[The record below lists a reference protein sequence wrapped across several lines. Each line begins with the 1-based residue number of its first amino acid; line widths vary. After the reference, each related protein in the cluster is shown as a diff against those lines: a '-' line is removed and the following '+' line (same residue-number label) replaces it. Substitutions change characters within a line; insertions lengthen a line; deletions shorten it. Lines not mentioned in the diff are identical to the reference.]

1 MINKVNG
8 NGISRA
14 VFDYISENQGVL
26 VSTVVRDLVDCGYKR
41 TSISSLVSQMV
52 ANGLV
57 ERTVDGYL
65 WPLVKEYKSLWSVKR
80 KSRRKPAKKVPVLV
94 YEKEMMVESVLDH
107 VGHTTA
113 RQVMESMSV
122 KEAHALYVEL
132 RSMFGEK

>member
-14 VFDYISENQGVL
+14 VFDYINEHQGVL

-65 WPLVKEYKSLWSVKR
+65 WPLFKEYKSLWPVKR
-80 KSRRKPAKKVPVLV
+80 KRKPAKKVPVLV
-94 YEKEMMVESVLDH
+94 YEKELTVAEIPVR
-107 VGHTTA
+107 TTA
-113 RQVMESMSV
+113 KQVMESMSV

>member
-14 VFDYISENQGVL
+14 VFDYINENQGVP

-52 ANGLV
+52 AKGLV
-57 ERTVDGYL
+57 ERTVDGCL
-65 WPLVKEYKSLWSVKR
+65 WPLAKEYRSLWSVKR
-80 KSRRKPAKKVPVLV
+80 KSKRKPAKKVPVLV
-94 YEKEMMVESVLDH
+94 YEKELTVAEIPVR
-107 VGHTTA
+107 TTA

-122 KEAHALYVEL
+122 KEAHALYLEL

>member
-1 MINKVNG
+1 MISKVNG

-94 YEKEMMVESVLDH
+94 YEKEMMVESVTE
-107 VGHTTA
+107 HTTA
-113 RQVMESMSV
+113 KQVMESMSV

>member
-26 VSTVVRDLVDCGYKR
+26 VSTVVSDLVDCGYKR

-52 ANGLV
+52 AKGLV

-65 WPLVKEYKSLWSVKR
+65 WPLAKEYRSLWSVKR
-80 KSRRKPAKKVPVLV
+80 KSKRKPAKKVPVLV
-94 YEKEMMVESVLDH
+94 YEKEMMVEPVTE
-107 VGHTTA
+107 VRTTA
-113 RQVMESMSV
+113 KQVMESMSV

>member
-14 VFDYISENQGVL
+14 VFDYINEHQGVL

-65 WPLVKEYKSLWSVKR
+65 WPLVKEYRSLWSVKR
-80 KSRRKPAKKVPVLV
+80 KSKRKPAKKVPVLV
-94 YEKEMMVESVLDH
+94 YEKELTVAEIPVR
-107 VGHTTA
+107 TTA
-113 RQVMESMSV
+113 KQVMESMSV

>member
-14 VFDYISENQGVL
+14 VFDYINEHQGVL

-80 KSRRKPAKKVPVLV
+80 KSKRKPAKKVPVLV
-94 YEKEMMVESVLDH
+94 YEKELTVAEIPVR
-107 VGHTTA
+107 TTA
-113 RQVMESMSV
+113 KQVMESMSV

-132 RSMFGEK
+132 RSMFGEN

>member
-14 VFDYISENQGVL
+14 VFDYINEHQGVL

-65 WPLVKEYKSLWSVKR
+65 WPLVKEYRSLWSVKR
-80 KSRRKPAKKVPVLV
+80 KSKRKPAKKVPVLV
-94 YEKEMMVESVLDH
+94 YEKELTVAEIPVR
-107 VGHTTA
+107 TTA